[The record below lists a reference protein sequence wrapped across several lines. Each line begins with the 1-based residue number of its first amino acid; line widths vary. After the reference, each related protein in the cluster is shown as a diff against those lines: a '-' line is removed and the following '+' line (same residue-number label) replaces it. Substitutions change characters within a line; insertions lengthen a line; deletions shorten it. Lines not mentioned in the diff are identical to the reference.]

1 LCRTRYGGRCN
12 IPKTKKG
19 KKIMAGFKKEY
30 GSKKGERVAY
40 ATAAKRGGKL
50 FREIH
55 GRSKS
60 KRKR

>member
-1 LCRTRYGGRCN
+1 MSQF
-12 IPKTKKG
+12 KKQYG
-19 KKIMAGFKKEY
+19 KKR
-30 GSKKGERVAY
+30 GERVAY

-50 FREIH
+50 FRDIH